1 MTFQELAIYGSTT
14 TAPAE
19 RRRHKAALR
28 KLKKG
33 LVWRGLRSVAL
44 RSKAIRAAKAEA
56 GPARGGA
63 PPPTHPPPPSRKVG
77 NPPKNCL
84 FPRSRNCGRMKKR
97 YVAGGGNEMYNLNWS
112 RSDLTRQKLGTFC
125 EYYAKM
131 SLASYG
137 VSIYTSEVDDHGI
150 DFIAES
156 KRGFLKFQVKA
167 IRKGTGY
174 VFMREEYFDI
184 SDQSL
189 YLFLLLLNDGEHP
202 IEYLIPATTWDNDS
216 SNIFVYHSY
225 KGKKVETRIWP
236 KYFRQE
242 HSAARKI

>member
-1 MTFQELAIYGSTT
+1 
-14 TAPAE
+14 
-19 RRRHKAALR
+19 
-28 KLKKG
+28 
-33 LVWRGLRSVAL
+33 
-44 RSKAIRAAKAEA
+44 
-56 GPARGGA
+56 
-63 PPPTHPPPPSRKVG
+63 
-77 NPPKNCL
+77 
-84 FPRSRNCGRMKKR
+84 
-97 YVAGGGNEMYNLNWS
+97 MYNLNWS

-216 SNIFVYHSY
+216 SNTFDNEAVLWEMRLLYGGRKRHKPYNES
-225 KGKKVETRIWP
+225 TP
-236 KYFRQE
+236 LLSLCKYQEKEALRQE
-242 HSAARKI
+242 SGQERLD

>member
-1 MTFQELAIYGSTT
+1 
-14 TAPAE
+14 
-19 RRRHKAALR
+19 
-28 KLKKG
+28 
-33 LVWRGLRSVAL
+33 
-44 RSKAIRAAKAEA
+44 
-56 GPARGGA
+56 
-63 PPPTHPPPPSRKVG
+63 
-77 NPPKNCL
+77 
-84 FPRSRNCGRMKKR
+84 
-97 YVAGGGNEMYNLNWS
+97 MYNLNWS

-202 IEYLIPATTWDNDS
+202 IEYITA
-216 SNIFVYHSY
+216 
-225 KGKKVETRIWP
+225 
-236 KYFRQE
+236 
-242 HSAARKI
+242 

>member
-1 MTFQELAIYGSTT
+1 
-14 TAPAE
+14 
-19 RRRHKAALR
+19 
-28 KLKKG
+28 
-33 LVWRGLRSVAL
+33 
-44 RSKAIRAAKAEA
+44 
-56 GPARGGA
+56 
-63 PPPTHPPPPSRKVG
+63 
-77 NPPKNCL
+77 
-84 FPRSRNCGRMKKR
+84 
-97 YVAGGGNEMYNLNWS
+97 MYNLNWS

-156 KRGFLKFQVKA
+156 KREFLKFQVKA

-225 KGKKVETRIWP
+225 KGKKSKP
-236 KYFRQE
+236 PPSF
-242 HSAARKI
+242 HSRTSPDRPTAGPPPAPLSVSRSRTAAGTGLSLVRNFPCAPCFPSVIPEFPGWLRAVPGPHPPA